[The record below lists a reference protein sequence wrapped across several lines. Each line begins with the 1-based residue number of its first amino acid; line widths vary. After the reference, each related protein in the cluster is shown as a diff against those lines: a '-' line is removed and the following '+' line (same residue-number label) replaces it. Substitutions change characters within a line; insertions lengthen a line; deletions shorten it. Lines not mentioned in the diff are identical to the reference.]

1 MVLLLLNIKNHFF
14 SKPNLFPLKRLVLF
28 LDLFQKKSDF
38 DNFFR
43 KHTVFHL
50 ITKGFYMFQ
59 RKSML
64 IKNSIFNCKFIKLIY
79 VFCEKLDLPLTAVFE
94 IGKNE
99 LVLKINHQQRV
110 TKYFPNC
117 LVFLLKRFQK
127 GFQIDQTPP
136 EYSLKLPGVPSE
148 TLPKKGSKSIKTSP
162 EYSPKLPGVPSETL
176 PERVPNRSKHSIK
189 FGKQYIF
196 TVCFCR
202 NLDKESFF
210 TFFQQTQRNMILQ

>member
-1 MVLLLLNIKNHFF
+1 
-14 SKPNLFPLKRLVLF
+14 
-28 LDLFQKKSDF
+28 
-38 DNFFR
+38 
-43 KHTVFHL
+43 
-50 ITKGFYMFQ
+50 
-59 RKSML
+59 ML

-110 TKYFPNC
+110 TKDFPNC
-117 LVFLLKRFQK
+117 LVFPLKRFQK
-127 GFQIDQTPP
+127 GFQIDQTHP
-136 EYSLKLPGVPSE
+136 EYSL
-148 TLPKKGSKSIKTSP
+148 
-162 EYSPKLPGVPSETL
+162 KLPGVPSETL

-210 TFFQQTQRNMILQ
+210 TFFQQTKRNMILQ